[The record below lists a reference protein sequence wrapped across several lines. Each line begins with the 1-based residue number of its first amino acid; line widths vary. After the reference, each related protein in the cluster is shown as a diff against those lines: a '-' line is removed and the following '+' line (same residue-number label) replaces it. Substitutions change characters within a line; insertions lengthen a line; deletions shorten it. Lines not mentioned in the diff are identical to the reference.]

1 MSKQTKLDDQ
11 AIIYQPRTE
20 QTEKEKLKDMSFK
33 KKLAYLWEYYKIH
46 AIIAIA
52 VISLIYYFINNI
64 LTPDV
69 SPQFNAAVINN
80 SIPEDVWEEYKA
92 DFGEYLQI
100 DPERESIEFN
110 TSFYLNNSSELSMN
124 MQQVLTTYIAAEE
137 IDVMIAPESE
147 FQKYSYYGYMAKLS
161 DALPTDVYSSLTD
174 NFFITDLEDDPEKNV
189 YGIYLSDTTL
199 FQNNTNPEDP
209 YILGIIVNH
218 PHSDNTVEFIRYL
231 FQE

>member
-1 MSKQTKLDDQ
+1 MTKQTKLDDQ
-11 AIIYQPRTE
+11 AIIYQPRSE

-46 AIIAIA
+46 AIIVII
-52 VISLIYYFINNI
+52 VISLIYYIINNI

-80 SIPEDVWEEYKA
+80 SIPEDVWEEYKV

-110 TSFYLNNSSELSMN
+110 TSFYFNNDSEFTMN

-137 IDVMIAPESE
+137 IDVLIAPESE
-147 FQKYSYYGYMAKLS
+147 LHKYAYYGYMAKLS

-174 NFFITDLEDDPEKNV
+174 NFYITDLEDDAEKNV

-199 FQNNTNPEDP
+199 FKNNTNPEDP
-209 YILGIIVNH
+209 YILGIIVNY
-218 PHSDNTVEFIRYL
+218 PHTDNTVEFIRYL